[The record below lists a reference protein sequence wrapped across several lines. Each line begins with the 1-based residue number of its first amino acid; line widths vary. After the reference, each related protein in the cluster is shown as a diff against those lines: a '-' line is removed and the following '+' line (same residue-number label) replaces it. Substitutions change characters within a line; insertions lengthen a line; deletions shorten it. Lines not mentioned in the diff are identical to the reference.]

1 MSDSQQ
7 EMQSKAVGLLAKF
20 KSDFAG
26 MRMGIWEQE
35 RDARFCKIASELL
48 ADFKDEDSAAV
59 WLNSPCTCNEC
70 QYDPLQF
77 PRADFLNSEFGFRH
91 LLRNI
96 KATREEIWLL

>member
-1 MSDSQQ
+1 MIV
-7 EMQSKAVGLLAKF
+7 EMLVKF

-26 MRMGIWEQE
+26 MKAGIWEQE
-35 RDARFCKIASELL
+35 RDARFCKIVAELL
-48 ADFKDEDSAAV
+48 ADFRDQESAAV

-70 QYDPLQF
+70 QHDPLQSL
-77 PRADFLNSEFGFRH
+77 RMDFLNSEFGFRH